1 MSLRSHPSVLRTMER
16 TRGIAERLIAVRIVE
31 SSIVLSAQAFLA
43 LFPLI
48 LVVSAVVP
56 RDVSTGLVNELRSRY
71 GVSGSSA
78 GALQTVLVDRGAVQQ
93 SLSVFSFLLVI
104 ASASAFTRAL
114 QRMYQNAWGL
124 PKLGLRGAW
133 RSFAWLIGLVLYL
146 GILGTI
152 AHVIHHGG
160 VLAPVSTILGFGM
173 WWWTPFLLLGGRVR
187 ARALIPAAVIITGA
201 QLAAGL
207 VSSAIVPRTIR
218 NNESSYGPIGAVFA
232 FQSWLVIVMGLLVVG
247 TTLGAIIGSSD
258 SRIGRWIRGTS
269 DREGWRREPKQVRV
283 AGFKRP
289 SLGDGAATIRR
300 PNGAADG
307 GAGTGQVGEI
317 GEIGEAQQADHA
329 AAIPVPVDPRTSDED
344 GTPDHDRPPADEP
357 AVDQP
362 TVDGRRTPID

>member
-1 MSLRSHPSVLRTMER
+1 MSLRSHPAVLRTMER

-31 SSIVLSAQAFLA
+31 SSIVLAAQAFLA

-78 GALQTVLVDRGAVQQ
+78 GALQTVLVDPGALQQ
-93 SLSVFSFLLVI
+93 SLSVLSFLLVI
-104 ASASAFTRAL
+104 GSASAFTRAL

-124 PKLGLRGAW
+124 PKLGLRGLW

-152 AHVIHHGG
+152 AHFIHHGG

-187 ARALIPAAVIITGA
+187 ARALIPAAVIITAA
-201 QLAAGL
+201 QLVAGL
-207 VSSAIVPRTIR
+207 VSSAVVPRTIR
-218 NNESSYGPIGAVFA
+218 SSESSYGPIGAVFA
-232 FQSWLVIVMGLLVVG
+232 FESWLVVVMGLLVVG
-247 TTLGAIIGSSD
+247 TALGALIGSSD
-258 SRIGRWIRGTS
+258 SPIGHWIRGTS
-269 DREGWRREPKQVRV
+269 DPDGWRREPKHVRV
-283 AGFKRP
+283 ARRKRP
-289 SLGDGAATIRR
+289 TLAGRAAATLG
-300 PNGAADG
+300 PHGAADG
-307 GAGTGQVGEI
+307 GAGSGQINEI
-317 GEIGEAQQADHA
+317 GEIGESQPADHA
-329 AAIPVPVDPRTSDED
+329 AGVPVPVDPRTSDD
-344 GTPDHDRPPADEP
+344 DRTPDHDRPPADAG
-357 AVDQP
+357 AVEQP

>member
-1 MSLRSHPSVLRTMER
+1 MSLRSHPAVLRTIER

-31 SSIVLSAQAFLA
+31 MSIVLAAQAFLA

-48 LVVSAVVP
+48 LVVAAVVP

-78 GALQTVLVDRGAVQQ
+78 GALQTVLVDRGALQQ

-124 PKLGLRGAW
+124 PKLGLRGVW
-133 RSFAWLIGLVLYL
+133 RSFAWLIGLVVYL

-152 AHVIHHGG
+152 AHFIHHGG

-258 SRIGRWIRGTS
+258 SRIGQWIRGTS
-269 DREGWRREPKQVRV
+269 DPDGWRREPKQVRV
-283 AGFKRP
+283 ARLKRP
-289 SLGDGAATIRR
+289 TPADGAGDDTWALTVRPTAAPRSAGRRSARSARRSRPIMPPACPYRSIPARRMRTGLRTTTGRR
-300 PNGAADG
+300 PTSRRWTSPQWM
-307 GAGTGQVGEI
+307 AG
-317 GEIGEAQQADHA
+317 
-329 AAIPVPVDPRTSDED
+329 
-344 GTPDHDRPPADEP
+344 
-357 AVDQP
+357 
-362 TVDGRRTPID
+362 GRR